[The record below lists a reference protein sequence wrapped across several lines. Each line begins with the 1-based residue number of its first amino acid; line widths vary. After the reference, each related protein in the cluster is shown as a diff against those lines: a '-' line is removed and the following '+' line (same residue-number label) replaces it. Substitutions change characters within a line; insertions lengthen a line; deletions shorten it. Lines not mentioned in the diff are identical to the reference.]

1 MGGSTTTDMGVYPI
15 LLAQWVFRE
24 EEPTSI
30 QAAGKLNKED
40 VDIEMIAELTYSG
53 NKVARIRTSTV
64 TTFGNEAKIV
74 GTKGQ
79 ITVDFTIAFT

>member
-1 MGGSTTTDMGVYPI
+1 MGVYPI
-15 LLAQWVFRE
+15 MLAQWVYRE
-24 EEPTSI
+24 EEPQSI
-30 QAAGKLNKED
+30 QAAGKLNKES

-53 NKVARIRTSTV
+53 NKVARIRTSTI

-79 ITVDFTIAFT
+79 ITVKFYIIHFNAYMTTF